1 MDNALW
7 QKWIKLSFAA
17 PLAYSAALISDIS
30 AGTSFLAPLMV
41 FVILFYLSGS
51 IAVKEQQIVLIWKVL
66 AIAYL
71 FSAVIAGLG
80 WTNSIDI
87 FLAILVLDIVIQML
101 IPPAI
106 CLALLPLTAY
116 NATTVLTSSTPYTS
130 AVDNILLLSLG
141 LGAGWLVERLFWPT
155 NNKTI
160 LEKQISQ
167 TFKLL
172 NQLSHLAFFPGLPS
186 AEQTDAHSLEA
197 LNRQISS
204 SISSTSKTMQTSF
217 ASGELAPNNRENW
230 DKMISIQY
238 QLLVQLL
245 ALLQLLKD
253 NQENELL
260 QELLLR
266 TRRHWQQLA
275 KPV

>member
-1 MDNALW
+1 M
-7 QKWIKLSFAA
+7 I
-17 PLAYSAALISDIS
+17 
-30 AGTSFLAPLMV
+30 
-41 FVILFYLSGS
+41 
-51 IAVKEQQIVLIWKVL
+51 QI
-66 AIAYL
+66 
-71 FSAVIAGLG
+71 
-80 WTNSIDI
+80 
-87 FLAILVLDIVIQML
+87 L

-172 NQLSHLAFFPGLPS
+172 NQLSHLAFFQGVPS
-186 AEQTDAHSLEA
+186 AAGIDSNSLEA
-197 LNRQISS
+197 LNRQITT
-204 SISSTSKTMQTSF
+204 SISSNSKTVQTSF

-253 NQENELL
+253 NQDNELL
-260 QELLLR
+260 QELTSELDKIGNNLQTCLIGLSSAMITPSPPKVEPFLDLSPWQNRLKSLR
-266 TRRHWQQLA
+266 EQGKTQLFSLPKRLSISLIEHRLEGLA
-275 KPV
+275 KALENSRICLQDCTVQTLRN